1 MVHTFFAWEQHVDF
15 FGKKTFCCALM
26 TVFHNMAAET
36 KLHLN
41 LDCVVVHWTVGSL
54 LLTVSHRLSG
64 HDDWSTTIQHCFWPH
79 KG

>member
-1 MVHTFFAWEQHVDF
+1 MFCSLFAFDRYTGYIPFFAWEQHVEF

-41 LDCVVVHWTVGSL
+41 LDSCCCTVDCWKSTFDSFTQTVG
-54 LLTVSHRLSG
+54 T
-64 HDDWSTTIQHCFWPH
+64 
-79 KG
+79 